1 MNTNVT
7 STAHASAPTAP
18 PAAPQRANGG
28 AAIRLEAVDKI
39 YRTEKVETV
48 ALNNVNLDIAGGEF
62 LAVMGPSGSGKST
75 LLNVLGLLDA
85 PSAGKVVLNDAA
97 VSDFN
102 DRALARLRNRE
113 IGFIF
118 QSFHLIA
125 DLNALD
131 NVQIPLLYRDLSN
144 RERRRLAE
152 EALERVGLKARMQH
166 YPTQLS
172 GGQQQR
178 VAIARAIVGAPRMLL
193 ADEPTGNLDSKMGEE
208 VMQILEGYNR
218 ESGVTVVMVTHDQR
232 LAERTERIVR
242 LFDGRQVH

>member
-1 MNTNVT
+1 MNT
-7 STAHASAPTAP
+7 HLAP
-18 PAAPQRANGG
+18 PTNGKNGG
-28 AAIRLEAVDKI
+28 VAVRLEAVDKV
-39 YRTEKVETV
+39 YRTEKIETV
-48 ALNNVNLDIAGGEF
+48 ALSHVNLQIAAGEF

-85 PSAGKVVLNDAA
+85 PSAGQVIFDDAA
-97 VSDFN
+97 VSDAS
-102 DRALARLRNRE
+102 DRQLATLRNRE

-131 NVQIPLLYRDLSN
+131 NVQIPLLYRGLSH
-144 RERRRLAE
+144 RERRARAE
-152 EALERVGLKARMQH
+152 RALERVGLKARMHH

-178 VAIARAIVGAPRMLL
+178 VAIARAIVGSPRLLL
-193 ADEPTGNLDSKMGEE
+193 ADEPTGNLDSKMGED
-208 VMQILEGYNR
+208 VMQILEEYNG

-232 LAERTERIVR
+232 LADRTQRTVR
-242 LFDGRQVH
+242 LFDGRQVQ

>member
-1 MNTNVT
+1 MNTD
-7 STAHASAPTAP
+7 SAPATTGK
-18 PAAPQRANGG
+18 NGG
-28 AAIRLEAVDKI
+28 AAICLEAVDKI
-39 YRTEKVETV
+39 YRTEKIETV
-48 ALNNVNLDIAGGEF
+48 ALSQISMEIAAGEF

-85 PSAGKVVLNDAA
+85 PTTGQVILDDAT
-97 VSDFN
+97 VGNWSD
-102 DRALARLRNRE
+102 RQLAALRNRE

-144 RERRRLAE
+144 RERRGRAE
-152 EALERVGLKARMQH
+152 RALGLVGLTSRMYH

-178 VAIARAIVGAPRMLL
+178 VAIARAIVGGPRLLL
-193 ADEPTGNLDSKMGEE
+193 ADEPTGNLDSKMGED
-208 VMQILEGYNR
+208 VMQILEHYNR
-218 ESGVTVVMVTHDQR
+218 KAGVTVVMVTHDQR

>member
-1 MNTNVT
+1 MNT
-7 STAHASAPTAP
+7 STIPHADVIPRRT
-18 PAAPQRANGG
+18 PARNGNSG
-28 AAIRLEAVDKI
+28 GVAVRLDGVDKI
-39 YRTEKVETV
+39 YRTEKIETV
-48 ALNNVNLDIAGGEF
+48 ALSNVNLDISSGEF

-85 PSAGKVVLNDAA
+85 PSTGQVILDDASVA
-97 VSDFN
+97 DCN
-102 DRALARLRNRE
+102 DRELASLRNRE

-144 RERRRLAE
+144 RKRREMAER
-152 EALERVGLKARMQH
+152 ALELVGLKARVHH

-178 VAIARAIVGAPRMLL
+178 VAIARAVVGTPRLLL
-193 ADEPTGNLDSKMGEE
+193 ADEPTGNLDSKMGED
-208 VMQILEGYNR
+208 VMQILEKYNR
-218 ESGVTVVMVTHDQR
+218 EVGVTVVMVTHDQR
-232 LAERTERIVR
+232 LADRTERIVR

>member
-1 MNTNVT
+1 MNTDVT
-7 STAHASAPTAP
+7 
-18 PAAPQRANGG
+18 PATNGKNGG
-28 AAIRLEAVDKI
+28 VAIRLDAVEKI

-48 ALNNVNLDIAGGEF
+48 ALNNVNLGISGGEF

-85 PSAGKVVLNDAA
+85 PSTGRVMLDDSSVTDF
-97 VSDFN
+97 SD
-102 DRALARLRNRE
+102 RKLASLRNRE

-125 DLNALD
+125 DLNAVD

-144 RERRRLAE
+144 RRRRELAE
-152 EALERVGLKARMQH
+152 QALERVGLKARMHH

-178 VAIARAIVGAPRMLL
+178 VAIARAIVGDPRLLL

-218 ESGVTVVMVTHDQR
+218 EAGVTVVMVTHDER

>member
-1 MNTNVT
+1 MNSNLT
-7 STAHASAPTAP
+7 STVETAVVQAPAKGG
-18 PAAPQRANGG
+18 ANGG
-28 AAIRLEAVDKI
+28 AAVRLEGVDKI

-48 ALNNVNLDIAGGEF
+48 ALNNVNLDIAGSEF

-85 PSAGKVVLNDAA
+85 PSAGKVVLDEAA
-97 VSDFN
+97 VNDFD
-102 DRALARLRNRE
+102 DRTLARLRNRE

-144 RERRRLAE
+144 RERRRLAD

-178 VAIARAIVGAPRMLL
+178 VAIARAIVGRPRLLL
-193 ADEPTGNLDSKMGEE
+193 ADEPTGNLDSKMGED
-208 VMQILEGYNR
+208 VMQILEEYNR
-218 ESGVTVVMVTHDQR
+218 EAGVTVVMVTHDQR

>member
-1 MNTNVT
+1 MNTDVT
-7 STAHASAPTAP
+7 PESSGK
-18 PAAPQRANGG
+18 NGG
-28 AAIRLEAVDKI
+28 VAIRLDAVDKI

-48 ALNNVNLDIAGGEF
+48 ALNNVNLGISGGEF

-85 PSAGKVVLNDAA
+85 PSTGRVMLDDASVTDFSDRQLAG
-97 VSDFN
+97 
-102 DRALARLRNRE
+102 LRNRE

-144 RERRRLAE
+144 RRRRELAE
-152 EALERVGLKARMQH
+152 QALERVGLKARMHH

-178 VAIARAIVGAPRMLL
+178 VAIARAIVGNPRMLL

-208 VMQILEGYNR
+208 VMQILEEYNR
-218 ESGVTVVMVTHDQR
+218 EAGVTVVMVTHDER

>member
-1 MNTNVT
+1 MNTDAT
-7 STAHASAPTAP
+7 
-18 PAAPQRANGG
+18 PAGNGKNGG
-28 AAIRLEAVDKI
+28 VAIRLDAVEKI

-48 ALNNVNLDIAGGEF
+48 ALNNVNLGISGGEF

-85 PSAGKVVLNDAA
+85 PSAGRVMLDDSM
-97 VSDFN
+97 VSDFS
-102 DRALARLRNRE
+102 DRKLASLRNRE

-131 NVQIPLLYRDLSN
+131 NVQIPLLYRDMSN
-144 RERRRLAE
+144 RDRRERAE
-152 EALERVGLKARMQH
+152 QALERVGLKARMHH

-178 VAIARAIVGAPRMLL
+178 VAIARAIVGNPRLLL

-218 ESGVTVVMVTHDQR
+218 QAGVTVVMVTHDEV

>member
-1 MNTNVT
+1 MNT
-7 STAHASAPTAP
+7 STTPHVDVIPRPTPVA
-18 PAAPQRANGG
+18 RGNNGG
-28 AAIRLEAVDKI
+28 VAVRLEGVDKI

-48 ALNNVNLDIAGGEF
+48 ALSNVNLDIAGGEF

-85 PSAGKVVLNDAA
+85 PSTGQVVLDDASVA
-97 VSDFN
+97 AYN
-102 DRALARLRNRE
+102 DRELAGLRNRE

-144 RERRRLAE
+144 RERRELAE
-152 EALERVGLKARMQH
+152 RALELVGLKARMQH

-193 ADEPTGNLDSKMGEE
+193 ADEPTGNLDSKMGED
-208 VMQILEGYNR
+208 VMQILGRYNR
-218 ESGVTVVMVTHDQR
+218 EAGVTVVMVTHDQR

>member
-1 MNTNVT
+1 MNTEV
-7 STAHASAPTAP
+7 APATNGK
-18 PAAPQRANGG
+18 NGG
-28 AAIRLEAVDKI
+28 VAVRLDGVDKI

-48 ALNNVNLDIAGGEF
+48 ALNKVNLGISGGEF

-85 PSAGKVVLNDAA
+85 PSTGRVILDAA
-97 VSDFN
+97 SVTDFSD
-102 DRALARLRNRE
+102 RQLAALRNRE

-144 RERRRLAE
+144 RERRELAE
-152 EALERVGLKARMQH
+152 QALERVGLKARMHH

-178 VAIARAIVGAPRMLL
+178 VAIARAIVGNPRLLL

-208 VMQILEGYNR
+208 VMQILEEYNR
-218 ESGVTVVMVTHDQR
+218 EAGVTVVMVTHDER

>member
-1 MNTNVT
+1 MNTN
-7 STAHASAPTAP
+7 
-18 PAAPQRANGG
+18 GG
-28 AAIRLEAVDKI
+28 VAIRLDGVEKI

-48 ALNNVNLDIAGGEF
+48 ALNSINLEIAGGEF
-62 LAVMGPSGSGKST
+62 LSVMGPSGSGKST
-75 LLNVLGLLDA
+75 LLNVLGLLDE
-85 PSAGKVVLNDAA
+85 PSGGKVMLDEAA
-97 VSDFN
+97 VNDFSD
-102 DRALARLRNRE
+102 RKLAALRNRE

-131 NVQIPLLYRDLSN
+131 NVQIPLLYRDMSN
-144 RERRRLAE
+144 KERRERAE
-152 EALERVGLKARMQH
+152 KALERVGLGARMH
-166 YPTQLS
+166 HFPTQLS

-178 VAIARAIVGAPRMLL
+178 VAIARAVVGEPRLLL

-218 ESGVTVVMVTHDQR
+218 ESGVTVVMVTHDQV
-232 LAERTERIVR
+232 LAERTQRIVR

>member
-1 MNTNVT
+1 MNTDVIPVAKD
-7 STAHASAPTAP
+7 S
-18 PAAPQRANGG
+18 NGG
-28 AAIRLEAVDKI
+28 VAIRLDAVNKI

-48 ALNNVNLDIAGGEF
+48 ALNNVNLGISGGEF

-75 LLNVLGLLDA
+75 LLNVLGLLDE
-85 PSAGKVVLNDAA
+85 PSTGRVMLDDASVTDFSDRKLAG
-97 VSDFN
+97 
-102 DRALARLRNRE
+102 LRNRE

-131 NVQIPLLYRDLSN
+131 NVQIPLLYRDLPN
-144 RERRRLAE
+144 RRRRELAE
-152 EALERVGLKARMQH
+152 QALERVGLKARMHH

-178 VAIARAIVGAPRMLL
+178 VAIARAIVGNPRLLL

-218 ESGVTVVMVTHDQR
+218 EAGVTVVMVTHDER